1 MSILVTALA
10 LATAAP
16 APAAQA
22 APAPA
27 APAAH
32 AAHADHADHAD
43 HAKMKHGDGKEC
55 CCKDMAK
62 AKAGTAATKPA
73 TQSEH
78 QH

>member
-10 LATAAP
+10 LAAA

-22 APAPA
+22 AAAPA

-32 AAHADHADHAD
+32 AD
-43 HAKMKHGDGKEC
+43 HAKMKAMGEGKEC

-62 AKAGTAATKPA
+62 AKAGNAATKPA
-73 TQSEH
+73 AQSEH

>member
-16 APAAQA
+16 AAQA
-22 APAPA
+22 APTAPA
-27 APAAH
+27 APTA
-32 AAHADHADHAD
+32 HAD
-43 HAKMKHGDGKEC
+43 HAKMKGMGEGKEC

-62 AKAGTAATKPA
+62 AKAAAAATKPA
-73 TQSEH
+73 EQSEH